1 MLLIKSIQRKF
12 AFSEINSGSLWFKF
26 SEKIE
31 KWRWG
36 RGEEKLVV
44 EEEEDTIIYK
54 WAERKFSTS
63 WSIIEWDKNPY
74 NFTK

>member
-1 MLLIKSIQRKF
+1 MKN
-12 AFSEINSGSLWFKF
+12 ED
-26 SEKIE
+26 EE
-31 KWRWG
+31 EE
-36 RGEEKLVV
+36 EEKLVV